1 MKQLIPFILL
11 PFTVLLSITGQA
23 QKRKAAPAPVV
34 NRSNPV
40 YVDKSGVLRWTRN
53 NNEAAFFGVNYT
65 VPFAY
70 GYRSHQALKADLE
83 KAIDNDVYHFAR
95 LGVDAF
101 RVHVWDTE
109 ITDTL
114 GNLKVNEHLRLFDYL
129 VARLKERKI
138 KIFLTPL
145 AFWGSGYPE
154 RDLHT
159 GSFSS
164 KWNKQQVLVTEAAI
178 KAQETYLQQLLKH
191 VNPFTKLSYG
201 KDSDIVALEINN
213 EPVHTGPREGAAT
226 YISRMVAAVKGSGW
240 TKPVFYNISESPS
253 YAGVVAAAPIDGVSF
268 QWYPTGLVANR
279 SQRGNYLPNIDNYR
293 IPFGDS
299 LAAYRNKAR
308 MVYEFDAGD
317 VVQSYLYP
325 AMARSFRT
333 AGFQWATQ
341 FAYDPLATAYGN
353 TEYQTHYLN
362 LAYTPSKAISLLIAG
377 KVFRTVPRGKSYG
390 AFPADTVF
398 ETFRVSYRND
408 LSEMN
413 SGQEFYYS
421 NTTTT
426 RPLNPA
432 RLLHVAGVG
441 SSPLVSYG
449 GRGAYFLDRI
459 EEGVWRLEVMPDAVH
474 IRDPFE
480 RASPR
485 KEVTRIHW
493 QTHRMQIALPQL
505 GTDFSV
511 SALNE
516 GNTYK
521 ATANNGAFLIQP
533 GTYLVRTR
541 DKESRLLARPTAVGV
556 LKLTEFVAPRPT
568 QTEPFVAH
576 EPSSEVS
583 PGRAFTIRATMV
595 GVDSADN
602 FSVELRHS
610 ANLWKT
616 VPLRRVSP
624 YEYEAVV
631 PADMATPGAINYRM
645 IIQKRNG
652 AFFVFPGGHRGD
664 PYAWDAFV
672 NESWQTFV
680 VTKHTPLVLFNPT
693 TDRQDLTLYNPD
705 WRTNTVSYLTA
716 GQPNQLVQRIA
727 MSNPGAGQVMGWHHY
742 VGDKLQSRPV
752 DTAAFDRLVVRAR
765 SSTGDTMSVRV
776 ALITKDAQAFAATI
790 LLDSVLRPVEIP
802 LALLVPDSML
812 LLPRPYPGFLPLWF
826 QPAAATAFRLSEVE
840 KLEILFRAAEATRP
854 REIVVES
861 VQLQGR

>member
-1 MKQLIPFILL
+1 MKQLTSLLLL
-11 PFTVLLSITGQA
+11 PFVLLMPLAGLA
-23 QKRKAAPAPVV
+23 QKKKAKAAAPVV
-34 NRSNPV
+34 NPSNPV

-53 NNEAAFFGVNYT
+53 HSEAAFFGVNYT

-70 GYRSHQALKADLE
+70 GYRSHQALKVDLE

-114 GNLKVNEHLRLFDYL
+114 GNLKQNEHLRLFDYL

-154 RDLHT
+154 RDPNT

-213 EPVHTGPREGAAT
+213 EPHHTGPREGAAA
-226 YISRMVAAVKGSGW
+226 YIARMVAAVKGSGW
-240 TKPVFYNISESPS
+240 TKPIFYNISESPA
-253 YAGVVAAAPIDGVSF
+253 YAGVVAAAPIDGISF

-279 SQRGNYLPNIDNYR
+279 SQRGNYLPHVDYYR

-317 VVQSYLYP
+317 VLESYMYP

-390 AFPADTVF
+390 AYPADTAF
-398 ETFRVSYRND
+398 ETFRVSYRNN

-413 SGQEFYYS
+413 SGTEFYYS

-426 RPLNPA
+426 APISPL
-432 RLLHVAGVG
+432 RLLHIAGVG
-441 SSPLVSYG
+441 SSPVVGYG
-449 GRGAYFLDRI
+449 GKGAYFLDRI
-459 EEGVWRLEVMPDAVH
+459 EEGVWRLEVMPDAVQ

-480 RASPR
+480 KASPR
-485 KEVTRIHW
+485 KEVTRIQW
-493 QTHRMQIALPQL
+493 QTHPMQILLPQL
-505 GTDFSV
+505 GTNFSV

-541 DKESRLLARPTAVGV
+541 DKESRLLARPTAVRG
-556 LKLTEFVAPRPT
+556 LKLTEFVAPRPANSD
-568 QTEPFVAH
+568 PFVTHKPA
-576 EPSSEVS
+576 SEV
-583 PGRAFTIRATMV
+583 PTGKAFTIHATLV
-595 GVDSADN
+595 GVDSADKLT
-602 FSVELRHS
+602 VELRHS

-616 VPLRRVSP
+616 VPLQRVTA
-624 YEYEAVV
+624 YDYQAVV
-631 PADMATPGAINYRM
+631 PADMATPGAINYRIM
-645 IIQKRNG
+645 IQKRNG
-652 AFFVFPGGHRGD
+652 TFFVFPGGHRGD
-664 PYAWDAFV
+664 PYAWDAYV
-672 NESWQTFV
+672 NESWETFV
-680 VTKHTPLVLFNPT
+680 VTESTPLVLFNPT
-693 TDRQDLTLYNPD
+693 TDRQNLTLYNPD
-705 WRTNTVSYLTA
+705 WRTNTVGYITA
-716 GQPNQLVQRIA
+716 GEPHQLVQRMT
-727 MSNPGAGQVMGWHHY
+727 MSSPAAGQVMGWHSY
-742 VGDKLQSRPV
+742 VGDKLQSRTG
-752 DTAAFDRLVVRAR
+752 DGTTFTRLVVRGR
-765 SSTGDTMSVRV
+765 SGAGDTASVRV

-790 LLDSVLRPVEIP
+790 TLDSDMRSVEVP
-802 LALLVPDSML
+802 LASLVRDSML

-826 QPAAATAFRLSEVE
+826 QPAAAQSLRLSEVE
-840 KLEILFRAAEATRP
+840 KLEVFFRAGEATRP
-854 REIVVES
+854 REVQVES
-861 VQLQGR
+861 VHLGR